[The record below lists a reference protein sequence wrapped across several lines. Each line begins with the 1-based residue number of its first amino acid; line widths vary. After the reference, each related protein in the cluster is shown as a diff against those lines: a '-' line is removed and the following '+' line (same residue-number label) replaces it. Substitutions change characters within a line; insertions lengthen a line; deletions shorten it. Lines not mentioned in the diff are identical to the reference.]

1 MNTGKMD
8 PEEFTP
14 VPPEEF
20 DLLRDLQTEA
30 QTQKSKTEE
39 YLKKRERE
47 WGKQTSD
54 CMRQNHEG
62 GVLESFG
69 AAARK
74 LVFEVPP
81 WKTSTLSVGVRDSFG
96 ARCCPS
102 TVCEVPLWGDF
113 LVGSAQAE

>member
-30 QTQKSKTEE
+30 QTQKAKTEE

-62 GVLESFG
+62 GVVESFG
-69 AAARK
+69 AAAGK
-74 LVFEVPP
+74 LVFDALSK
-81 WKTSTLSVGVRDSFG
+81 KTEDARKALDS
-96 ARCCPS
+96 AWPCATQPAKN
-102 TVCEVPLWGDF
+102 D
-113 LVGSAQAE
+113 